1 MSADWVLHGTVPHL
15 SREQRLER
23 ERERGTRG
31 RQCPKIHSFDICVL
45 LDSVLM
51 ARLSSTPLRFL
62 LRAAVKKKRV
72 VGTGGGKKHPVMTER
87 KRGPRFGMKRKV
99 NNMRY
104 KGEKKEEERE
114 KRGYSGRGK

>member
-1 MSADWVLHGTVPHL
+1 MGATRDRPTLEQGAEA
-15 SREQRLER
+15 REKER
-23 ERERGTRG
+23 RGTRG

-72 VGTGGGKKHPVMTER
+72 VGTGGGKKASSDER
-87 KRGPRFGMKRKV
+87 AKARATFRDEE
-99 NNMRY
+99 
-104 KGEKKEEERE
+104 KG
-114 KRGYSGRGK
+114 